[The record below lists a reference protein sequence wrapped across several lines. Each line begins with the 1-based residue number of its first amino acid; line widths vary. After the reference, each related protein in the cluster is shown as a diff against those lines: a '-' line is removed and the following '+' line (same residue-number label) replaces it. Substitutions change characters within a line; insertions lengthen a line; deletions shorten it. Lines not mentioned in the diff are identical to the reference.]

1 MSQPAPENS
10 PWIRVAARETWQDDV
25 FERCRQQPVVVDFWA
40 DWCQPC
46 RMLTPILENLA
57 TEYDGAFVLVKANTE
72 QLPEAAT
79 QFGVQSIPA
88 VYGLRD
94 GEVRDFFVGLLQEP
108 QIRAWLDRLLPSPA
122 EKMSIEAQELA
133 STDVAAAEAKFREA
147 IQLEP
152 NLAAPQIGL
161 AQLLLDQDRLDECTK
176 TVEQLQK
183 RGFLEPE
190 AEKIKAALGLR
201 RQADRV
207 GDLETCRATAT
218 QNPDDVSARLQLA
231 EALAAAQ
238 EYEEALEVGLGIV
251 VADRHGLG
259 EEARKMMVDVFR
271 LLPDDSD
278 LTSTYRR
285 KLSAALY

>member
-1 MSQPAPENS
+1 MNASAPDNS
-10 PWIRVAARETWQDDV
+10 PWIVATTRETWQSDV
-25 FERCRQQPVVVDFWA
+25 FERCRQHPVVVDFWA

-46 RMLTPILENLA
+46 RILAPILEKLA
-57 TEYDGAFVLVKANTE
+57 IEYDGAFVLVKANTE
-72 QLPEAAT
+72 QLPEAAA

-94 GEVRDFFVGLLQEP
+94 GEVRDFFVGLLPEP
-108 QIRAWLDRLLPSPA
+108 QIRGWLDRLLPSAA
-122 EKMSIEAQELA
+122 EKMTIEAQELA
-133 STDVAAAEAKFREA
+133 IADAAAAEAKFCEA

-152 NLAAPQIGL
+152 NLAAAQIGL
-161 AQLLLDQDRLDECTK
+161 AQLLLEQDRLDECAK
-176 TVEQLQK
+176 AIEQLQK

-201 RQADRV
+201 QQADRA
-207 GDLETCRATAT
+207 GDLETCRAAAT
-218 QNPDDVSARLQLA
+218 QKPDDVSLRLRLA
-231 EALAAAQ
+231 EALAAVQ

-278 LTSTYRR
+278 LTSAYRR